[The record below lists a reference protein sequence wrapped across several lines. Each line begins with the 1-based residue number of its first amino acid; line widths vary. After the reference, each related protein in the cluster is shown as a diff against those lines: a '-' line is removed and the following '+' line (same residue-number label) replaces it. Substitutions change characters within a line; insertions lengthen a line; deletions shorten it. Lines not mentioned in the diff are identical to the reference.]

1 MEAAVEEAIAFLNKA
16 KTDVSDLEQTRG
28 EAQTLNSDR
37 IRIQKQLSQEE
48 KALSDAVSAT
58 VKKRRDE
65 ISTSYD
71 SEIGKAQDKLR
82 KHKNKKEKAKTEGKK
97 ERIDY
102 ETTELREE
110 SRQLQNEFVSILKK
124 HRVPGM
130 CRHRWFYTLFMPV
143 GFGEHLMV
151 ALIDILLVVLV
162 PFMICT
168 FAQIESNI
176 VLTLLHGL
184 FFIMVMMP
192 TVYVYKKVV
201 FKHYDVLKRSSALIR
216 HQERNAADIK
226 KIARAINSDEG
237 EEYYDLED
245 FNYDIAKAEAMVEE
259 ISKRKDDAL
268 EQFDTVTARV
278 IEDEIRE
285 GSRKKITD
293 LKKELAKVSAQCAE
307 ADEVI
312 REKTVRVTDRY
323 AGMIGKEN
331 LSVDSINGVIKV
343 LKSGDAVTITE
354 AVAIYTTNKI

>member
-1 MEAAVEEAIAFLNKA
+1 MEAAVEEAIVFLNKA
-16 KTDVSDLEQTRG
+16 KTDVSDLEQTRS

-48 KALSDAVSAT
+48 KAVNDAVSAT

-97 ERIDY
+97 ERIEY

-110 SRQLQNEFVSILKK
+110 SRQLKNEFASILKK
-124 HRVPGM
+124 NRVPGM
-130 CRHRWFYTLFMPV
+130 CKHRWFYTFFMPV
-143 GFGEHLMV
+143 GFGEHLLV
-151 ALIDILLVVLV
+151 ALVDILLVILL
-162 PFMICT
+162 PFAICMIMGVENNL
-168 FAQIESNI
+168 I
-176 VLTLLHGL
+176 LTSLHAV
-184 FFIMVMMP
+184 FFIAVMGP
-192 TVYVYKKVV
+192 CAYIYQKVVYK
-201 FKHYDVLKRSSALIR
+201 HYEVLKRAATLLR

-259 ISKRKDDAL
+259 ISKKKDDAL

-285 GSRKKITD
+285 GSRKKISD
-293 LKKELAKVSAQCAE
+293 LKRELAKVSSECAE
-307 ADEVI
+307 MDEVI
-312 REKTVRVTDRY
+312 REMTVKLTDRY

-343 LKSGDAVTITE
+343 LKNGEAVTITE
-354 AVAIYTTNKI
+354 AVSIYTTNKL